1 MSFELLLLQTIPEIA
16 LPRVV
21 FVAINYIMIVVFVLL
36 NLYLTVQIM
45 RAYGFV
51 IGDLFTGSD

>member
-1 MSFELLLLQTIPEIA
+1 MSFELLVLQTIPEIA

-51 IGDLFTGSD
+51 IGDLFTGRD

>member
-1 MSFELLLLQTIPEIA
+1 MSFEFLLLQTIPEIA

>member
-1 MSFELLLLQTIPEIA
+1 MTFELLLLQTIPEIA

>member
-1 MSFELLLLQTIPEIA
+1 MTVELLLLQTIPEIA